1 MITIEAPRLYNVHK
15 STLDASSTQWRHFQT
30 RSRSG
35 ILLSNRWILLSLHYC
50 LRVAASCFKQSWTR
64 CIVCSSAERIVVP
77 NHCLVHARRVRF
89 CIRSLLQRD
98 SHVARLSHTYIPT
111 HNPRSSLREKINY
124 IYILLAILFAIR
136 LEFHWNDAPF
146 WGICYWWSTRDPLA
160 LSVFCEE
167 QLGRIPFRDIEDS
180 VLFAVS
186 GEMNAALT
194 ISFSPSANSFSLNK
208 HAILERETVLSI
220 FQTAFEAT
228 YPLTR

>member
-1 MITIEAPRLYNVHK
+1 MLKGKETKFEKLITIEAPRLYNVHK

-111 HNPRSSLREKINY
+111 HNPRSSLHEKINY
-124 IYILLAILFAIR
+124 IYIFIDDFICDKTRVSLKRCSILRNMLLVIYEGSFGSVCVLRRTVGKNTLQGYRGFC
-136 LEFHWNDAPF
+136 PF
-146 WGICYWWSTRDPLA
+146 CRQRRDER
-160 LSVFCEE
+160 SVDDII
-167 QLGRIPFRDIEDS
+167 QPF
-180 VLFAVS
+180 
-186 GEMNAALT
+186 GE
-194 ISFSPSANSFSLNK
+194 
-208 HAILERETVLSI
+208 
-220 FQTAFEAT
+220 
-228 YPLTR
+228 